1 MISIILISDTPSARA
16 TVSRALQS
24 EGVVV
29 RDDGTEELP
38 YNIAVVING
47 EERVRIVGEET
58 EEHVRLIIQQI
69 GIGMIDGQ
77 SSLQLLESV
86 KGKQDCDVYGG

>member
-1 MISIILISDTPSARA
+1 M
-16 TVSRALQS
+16 SRALHG

-29 RDDGTEELP
+29 RDEGSDDVP
-38 YNIAVVING
+38 YNIAIVVNG

-77 SSLQLLESV
+77 SSLRLLESV
-86 KGKQDCDVYGG
+86 KGKDDSEVFGG